1 MKKNIQTY
9 AIDDFTR
16 YHDIAFIQYAY
27 QTILKREADDK
38 GREKYLQYLRSGT
51 KTKPQIL
58 SLLRFSTE
66 GVNAGTE
73 ISGLK
78 KYYILNKLE
87 ALPLLGKVVKF
98 IMFFILLPKRLQQM
112 QQLEAN
118 NQRLLYSLEQIE
130 QNFQLTSETL
140 QTLAEIIDTRAS
152 DEDIKILYHL
162 LHKKTTENK
171 VP

>member
-9 AIDDFTR
+9 TIDIFTQ

-27 QTILKREADDK
+27 QEILKREADDK

-51 KTKPQIL
+51 KTKPHIL

-66 GVNAGTE
+66 GINVGTD
-73 ISGLK
+73 IKGLK
-78 KYYILNKLE
+78 KYHILNKLE
-87 ALPLLGKVVKF
+87 ALPLVGKVIKF
-98 IMFFILLPKRLQQM
+98 VMFFMLLPKRLQQM

-130 QNFQLTSETL
+130 QNFQLTTETL
-140 QTLAEIIDTRAS
+140 QTLAEVTDTRAS

-162 LHKKTTENK
+162 LHKKTAKDK
-171 VP
+171 VS